1 MDDWILVWILQ
12 RIPQERV
19 TRLIFFCR
27 VEVRVEKSR
36 LSWAGDWED
45 KCREQLGQTSKEPLL
60 KQQQFAPKEPPRS
73 LPQELYE
80 KKPSS
85 WHCSGKQMTFLMW
98 KLWRVFCGLFV
109 VICLCLLTLTLLAPE
124 SMDGSKKWFVSFWD
138 PAYFSSREGTCFPF
152 LAEKRPRF
160 SNSSRVQHRCRATLS
175 KLKALTS
182 QSCSTGIGVSVSFRF
197 IGSSVA
203 KGFLKSQAG
212 DKRKKYNMSWW

>member
-1 MDDWILVWILQ
+1 MNTPKNTP
-12 RIPQERV
+12 R
-19 TRLIFFCR
+19 
-27 VEVRVEKSR
+27 
-36 LSWAGDWED
+36 AGDTIDIFLQSGGACGKNHDWV
-45 KCREQLGQTSKEPLL
+45 EQGIGRTNVESSWGKPPKNLCWSNSNS
-60 KQQQFAPKEPPRS
+60 APKEPLRS
-73 LPQELYE
+73 LPQELYQKNPAANIVRGN
-80 KKPSS
+80 KK
-85 WHCSGKQMTFLMW
+85 TFLMW
-98 KLWRVFCGLFV
+98 KLLEVFCGLFV
-109 VICLCLLTLTLLAPE
+109 VICLCLLKLTFLAPE

-138 PAYFSSREGTCFPF
+138 PAYFSFREGTFFPF

-212 DKRKKYNMSWW
+212 KRKKYNMSWW